1 MHIDSG
7 IFTAGDRG
15 MQAGLC
21 DREPYFGG
29 VCRRKTRKLSYGH
42 SKALAIFFVR
52 AERPEGD
59 FRPWLNGS
67 LLNPVGSLAL
77 AAPDKF
83 GTTIDDHLRCVDALI
98 AASRCISL
106 LALGPLLGG
115 KWVHP

>member
-1 MHIDSG
+1 MHVGSG
-7 IFTAGDRG
+7 IFTASDRG
-15 MQAGLC
+15 MQAGLG

-29 VCRRKTRKLSYGH
+29 VCRRKTGKLSYGH

-59 FRPWLNGS
+59 FRPWLNRS
-67 LLNPVGSLAL
+67 LLYLVGSLAL

-83 GTTIDDHLRCVDALI
+83 GATIDDHLRCVDALI
-98 AASRCISL
+98 AASCRVSL

-115 KWVHP
+115 KWVH